1 MDVTALRADAARAA
15 QPVVAP
21 TPKPAAQTA
30 EGNVPKA
37 DLSSFAN
44 PGVPDKE
51 ALAKELDFANSV
63 AGLFDKRVSFSYDDR
78 LNQVVV
84 TVVQN
89 NTEEVIRQF
98 PPEEIIALRLQ
109 LKDNF
114 QGIILNKAG

>member
-1 MDVTALRADAARAA
+1 
-15 QPVVAP
+15 
-21 TPKPAAQTA
+21 
-30 EGNVPKA
+30 
-37 DLSSFAN
+37 
-44 PGVPDKE
+44 
-51 ALAKELDFANSV
+51 
-63 AGLFDKRVSFSYDDR
+63 VSFSYDDR